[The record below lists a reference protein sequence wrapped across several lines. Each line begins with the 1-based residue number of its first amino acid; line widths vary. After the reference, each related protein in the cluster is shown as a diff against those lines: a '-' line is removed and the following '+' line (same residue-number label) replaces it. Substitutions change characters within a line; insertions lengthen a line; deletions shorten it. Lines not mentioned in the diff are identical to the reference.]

1 MHLQKIKLFIRENF
15 LIYFT
20 AILIAFFIVN
30 IEKNKIK
37 VLESQKSK
45 YTDNFIVVDK
55 GVSTELL
62 FLKLEITEKKK
73 GLPTEFRYT
82 NINEAALKRF
92 LESWQSILIDEPYF
106 STIISASKDMDVH
119 PLLMFAVL
127 GQEQGFVPRNN
138 KYALKIAN
146 NPFNVFGSWQ
156 KYNTNIKDSSEI
168 AARTLINL
176 SKDKPQDEDLLKWIN
191 LRGGQGGYAE
201 DENWWL
207 GVKSMFERLKN
218 NTQ

>member
-1 MHLQKIKLFIRENF
+1 MHLPKIKSFIKDKF
-15 LIYFT
+15 LVYFI

-30 IEKNKIK
+30 IEENKIK
-37 VLESQKSK
+37 KLESQKSK
-45 YTDNFIVVDK
+45 YNDKFIVVDK
-55 GVSTELL
+55 GISTELL
-62 FLKLEITEKKK
+62 FLKLEITKKRK
-73 GLPTEFRYT
+73 GLPAEFRYT
-82 NINEAALKRF
+82 NINETKLKTY
-92 LESWQSILIDEPYF
+92 LESWKSILIDEPYF
-106 STIISASKDMDVH
+106 STIIAVSKNMDVH

-138 KYALKIAN
+138 KYALTIAN

-176 SKDKPQDEDLLKWIN
+176 SKNKPENEDLIKWIN

-201 DENWWL
+201 DENWWV